1 MANRLQGKFKS
12 VHGTPY
18 RVTIYDK
25 DYAGAV
31 APMTVVGNG
40 VVFKTNGDE
49 KDFYKKPISLASC
62 TLVVLDDSE
71 AMDTFLDD
79 LVDAEESTYFLI
91 VERES
96 VGAPGNFTVE
106 FKGMILIDSMTIN
119 NEFKPIVSMEAVCGL
134 SILKGVPYE
143 WGGLEDGFFRP
154 LRKVLYDAIKKNP
167 VIEELYDA
175 GDVIM
180 RMKSNLE
187 IDHAYYAANDGNI
200 FETIYLIDYFFTIS
214 ENIRENLS
222 CYEVLERLLKKYH
235 MRMTYDDG
243 AYIIM
248 GLEIINTTI
257 SPFEEVPYVTKD
269 GTLGEEFFFGFYTKT
284 IDDYELSGG
293 NYIHEKGHRQVK
305 ILASKEGSN
314 VYLAKDFVK
323 TLADYSPLYFTAPPM
338 IAATE
343 FEILFKVQAT
353 ILYHYSYPGYLK
365 DNKIQ
370 YYLELYVKF
379 TDQETDDVFY
389 GYMFGNRVNAPGDAH
404 IFQYGETELPSRIY
418 FGTHINGTFASHL
431 RLLFPPYANDRKVEI
446 RYNLVF
452 GKDWEEYTGPPLFL
466 TTYDYRVTMDMGAS
480 PVGETQVPIPIN
492 AYISE
497 SKNTAIYTYD
507 IYSSEMYGADGTR
520 AVCGHDGIV
529 ARIPGWRLDS
539 ADAFE
544 GLERAMATYM
554 MKYLHKARRILT
566 LPLNIKSFEGLDAIN
581 IPTATN
587 RVTYLGNTYAISSFE
602 QAYLDSVILIKAIRI
617 NTASEAEITTN
628 SLITNRVPGS
638 TEISN
643 NLQGGGTQL
652 YTKLARVKKEFI
664 VTGGTLVLPAEF
676 EIPPNAK
683 YSSLVTSLDVL
694 VDGALWSLTT
704 GVINQTNGLWIGY
717 VGYNFTTKTL
727 TFGMELAA
735 SRVIVI
741 LSQNLVI
748 DETITSI

>member
-25 DYAGAV
+25 DYAGDV
-31 APMTVVGNG
+31 APMTVMANG

-49 KDFYKKPISLASC
+49 KDLYKKPISLASC

-91 VERES
+91 VERELTAS
-96 VGAPGNFTVE
+96 LGTYVIE
-106 FKGMILIDSMTIN
+106 FRGMILIDSMTIN

-143 WGGLEDGFFRP
+143 WGSIEDGFFRP
-154 LRKVLYDAIKKNP
+154 LRKVLYDAIKRNP
-167 VIEELYDA
+167 VIEELYS
-175 GDVIM
+175 GTDVIM
-180 RMKSNLE
+180 RMLSALE
-187 IDHAYYAANDGNI
+187 IDHAFYAANDDNI

-214 ENIRENLS
+214 ENVRENLS

-235 MRMTYDDG
+235 MRMVYDDG
-243 AYIIM
+243 IYYIIGIEALYKLPAWGTSLAFVRKNGTTGTASDA
-248 GLEIINTTI
+248 GLNKK
-257 SPFEEVPYVTKD
+257 FVDY
-269 GTLGEEFFFGFYTKT
+269 
-284 IDDYELSGG
+284 YELSGG
-293 NYIHEKGHRQVK
+293 NYIHEKGYRQVK
-305 ILASKEGSN
+305 ILASREGSN

-323 TLADYSPLYFTAPPM
+323 TLDDYSPLYFTAPPM

-343 FEILFKVQAT
+343 FEILFKVSAN
-353 ILYHYSYPGYLK
+353 IIYHYSYPGYLT

-418 FGTHINGTFASHL
+418 FGTHINGTFASQV

-446 RYNLVF
+446 KYNLVF
-452 GKDWEEYTGPPLFL
+452 GKDWEEYTGPALLL

-497 SKNTAIYTYD
+497 SKNTSVYQYD

-520 AVCGHDGIV
+520 AVCGHDGVI
-529 ARIPGWRLDS
+529 ALIPGWRLDS
-539 ADAFE
+539 ADDFE
-544 GLERAMATYM
+544 GLERAMATHM
-554 MKYLHKARRILT
+554 MKHLHKARRILT
-566 LPLNIKSFEGLDAIN
+566 LPLNIKTREGLLAAN
-581 IPTATN
+581 IPKAFST
-587 RVTYLGNTYAISSFE
+587 IE
-602 QAYLDSVILIKAIRI
+602 YLDKQYIITNYEDNYLDDVIVIKAIKVP
-617 NTASEAEITTN
+617 TASEAEITTN
-628 SLITNRVPGS
+628 SLVTNRVPGS

-676 EIPPNAK
+676 EIPFNAK

-694 VDGALWSLTT
+694 VDGALWTLTT
-704 GVINQTNGLWIGY
+704 GVINQSNGLWIGY
-717 VGYNFTTKTL
+717 VGYNFSTKTL

-741 LSQNLVI
+741 LNPNLVI